1 MTLCVLSFHSQ
12 HVLKFYCNSYGRS
25 LLEDGMIQISR
36 QPGWH
41 GKESYPICP
50 STMVWY
56 KKELGRSSHPITSHT
71 GTELR
76 KPLFCGLNKTPAN
89 SPKSDLSQFNTWS
102 KLISVTVE
110 NHSLDFGDELNP
122 PQMQAELYLLHQAEM
137 EESLRNINCL
147 KM

>member
-1 MTLCVLSFHSQ
+1 
-12 HVLKFYCNSYGRS
+12 
-25 LLEDGMIQISR
+25 MIQISR

-41 GKESYPICP
+41 GKESYLICP
-50 STMVWY
+50 STIVWY
-56 KKELGRSSHPITSHT
+56 KKELGRSSHQITSHT

-89 SPKSDLSQFNTWS
+89 SPKSALSQFNTWS

-110 NHSLDFGDELNP
+110 NHSLDLGDELNP

-137 EESLRNINCL
+137 EDFPEEYKLL
-147 KM
+147 KDVKFPHTAVYLTWCQSMIQLQS